1 MSGLNIAMERL
12 YKKYLAF
19 TSVICIHG
27 NRSIMTT
34 SALKHLENTKRI
46 AGFSSEVKF

>member
-1 MSGLNIAMERL
+1 MSGLNIAIELL

-19 TSVICIHG
+19 PSVICIHG
-27 NRSIMTT
+27 NRCIMTT

-46 AGFSSEVKF
+46 AIFSSDVKF